1 MTRILDTHDILL
13 SLIPLIENP
22 PWTRRLDSGK
32 WEKFV
37 ELKWRTVEPVDLLTL
52 TKTEAQ
58 VWLAVYHLMCNG
70 DCRRRYAFNGFRKD
84 QILRVRKYLNDFML
98 DQLPVLA
105 DVQRYMDELALM
117 EVPEAAQQPSA
128 LLLEQMPELRLKKS
142 KTYPVADIAMQMPE
156 LRLGIVKNVD
166 WEALARRQKE
176 EIFDRYTDANDP
188 DLRRFAEMYSDDA
201 VEAIL
206 EPLPA
211 TDGDK
216 GNNFEALGP

>member
-1 MTRILDTHDILL
+1 
-13 SLIPLIENP
+13 
-22 PWTRRLDSGK
+22 
-32 WEKFV
+32 
-37 ELKWRTVEPVDLLTL
+37 
-52 TKTEAQ
+52 
-58 VWLAVYHLMCNG
+58 
-70 DCRRRYAFNGFRKD
+70 
-84 QILRVRKYLNDFML
+84 
-98 DQLPVLA
+98 
-105 DVQRYMDELALM
+105 
-117 EVPEAAQQPSA
+117 
-128 LLLEQMPELRLKKS
+128 
-142 KTYPVADIAMQMPE
+142 MQMPE

>member
-1 MTRILDTHDILL
+1 
-13 SLIPLIENP
+13 
-22 PWTRRLDSGK
+22 
-32 WEKFV
+32 
-37 ELKWRTVEPVDLLTL
+37 
-52 TKTEAQ
+52 
-58 VWLAVYHLMCNG
+58 MCNG

-84 QILRVRKYLNDFML
+84 QVLRVRKYLNDFML

-128 LLLEQMPELRLKKS
+128 LLLE
-142 KTYPVADIAMQMPE
+142 QMPE